1 MIKYVQNK
9 NIDFS
14 LFEEKLAL
22 TSQKNQ
28 YTNSGPAKK
37 LLEKKLEDL
46 LGISS
51 DKSVLCVAN
60 GTLALHSIYIFLKK
74 RYGNL
79 KIVSPSFTFP
89 SCVVGGYQVDALDIE
104 SENYTIPLTEENIK
118 KYDVFVVTNLFGT
131 FPSNINRW
139 VNVCR
144 ENKKVLIFDNASS
157 PLSEVEGI
165 NICNFGD
172 FSFGSLHHTK
182 YIGFGEGGFLVLPSD
197 LYEEFESILGFG
209 FESGSKIRTHS
220 VYSSN
225 YKISDVTSAAV
236 LQHLDRYDFKK
247 HKQNQDCLLSEIG
260 NIVGVEPF
268 NYSEGVVYGNFP
280 ILYNKIKSESSFLQD
295 NIEAKK
301 YYYPLSNHQN
311 SMNLY
316 NKIINL
322 PLHCQ
327 LEESDLEKI
336 ISSIKRSVDV

>member
-9 NIDFS
+9 NIDFR

-74 RYGNL
+74 GYGNL

-89 SCVVGGYQVDALDIE
+89 SCVVGGYQVDTLDIE
-104 SENYTIPLTEENIK
+104 NENYTIPLTEENIK
-118 KYDVFVVTNLFGT
+118 KYDVFVITNLFGT
-131 FPSNINRW
+131 FPRNINHW

-157 PLSEVEGI
+157 PLSEVGGI

-182 YIGFGEGGFLVLPSD
+182 YIGFGEGGFLVLPSH

-220 VYSSN
+220 VHSSN

-247 HKQNQDCLLSEIG
+247 HKQNQDCLLGEIG

-268 NYSEGVVYGNFP
+268 NYLEGVVYGNLPLIYGSPQEVDYF
-280 ILYNKIKSESSFLQD
+280 LYNG
-295 NIEAKK
+295 IEAKK
-301 YYYPLSNHQN
+301 YYYPLDDHKN
-311 SMNLY
+311 SLDLY
-316 NKIINL
+316 SRIINL
-322 PLHCQ
+322 PLHAD
-327 LEESDLEKI
+327 LSDYEIESICE
-336 ISSIKRSVDV
+336 SIAGSVK